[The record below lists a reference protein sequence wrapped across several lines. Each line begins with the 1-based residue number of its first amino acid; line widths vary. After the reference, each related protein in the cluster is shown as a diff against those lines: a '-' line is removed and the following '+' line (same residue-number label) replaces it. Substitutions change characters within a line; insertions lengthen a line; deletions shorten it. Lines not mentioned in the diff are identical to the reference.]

1 MLKALRQFA
10 YKTLAKK
17 SATLSFTVQK
27 MKFSIKDFF
36 SECDQILQWMW
47 PTLDL
52 VTITAEILNGK
63 LHFLC
68 NFFYLVSIAKL
79 IKKWEINL
87 RI

>member
-52 VTITAEILNGK
+52 ITITEEILNGK
-63 LHFLC
+63 LHF
-68 NFFYLVSIAKL
+68 FSLVSIAKV